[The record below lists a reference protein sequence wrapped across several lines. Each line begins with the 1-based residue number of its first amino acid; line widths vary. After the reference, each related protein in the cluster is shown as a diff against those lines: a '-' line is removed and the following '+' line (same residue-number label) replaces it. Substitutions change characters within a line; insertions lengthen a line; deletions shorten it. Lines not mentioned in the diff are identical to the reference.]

1 MSNFVLPLDSDES
14 KDTLFVYIDRLFD
27 ILLVN
32 RKMKM
37 ASHSR
42 HIVFFYVSYSLVT
55 LVIQT
60 YTTTIHL
67 SKSVQPLGLQR
78 QSKEHTYIHT
88 FRHAR
93 A

>member
-42 HIVFFYVSYSLVT
+42 HIVFFLRF
-55 LVIQT
+55 I
-60 YTTTIHL
+60 
-67 SKSVQPLGLQR
+67 
-78 QSKEHTYIHT
+78 
-88 FRHAR
+88 
-93 A
+93 